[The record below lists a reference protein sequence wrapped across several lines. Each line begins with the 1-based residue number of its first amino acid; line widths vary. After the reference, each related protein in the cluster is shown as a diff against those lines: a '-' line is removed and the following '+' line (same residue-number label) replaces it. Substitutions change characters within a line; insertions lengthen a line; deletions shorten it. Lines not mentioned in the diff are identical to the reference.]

1 MSYEQAVISD
11 GPIRAFRVPLLL
23 HKLRRNWKT
32 SCSID
37 LMRAMIDMYRREVGK
52 VSLGR
57 ERSSSGK
64 KYLHLSS
71 LGKHFFFWGVLNIR
85 KLNRLITFPASTI
98 TILVPLGRTMKTN
111 TIMSVRFIKL
121 LFITKI
127 LALWYE
133 YYIGIIYWDLNST
146 IRGPRGNGHEIN
158 KQWSTDVSTWKLGH
172 VVGRDLSLL
181 NCAIKIKC
189 PDRLAKYTIGIA
201 DVLYVPAM
209 AT

>member
-1 MSYEQAVISD
+1 
-11 GPIRAFRVPLLL
+11 
-23 HKLRRNWKT
+23 
-32 SCSID
+32 
-37 LMRAMIDMYRREVGK
+37 MRAMIDMYRREVGK

-158 KQWSTDVSTWKLGH
+158 KQ
-172 VVGRDLSLL
+172 
-181 NCAIKIKC
+181 
-189 PDRLAKYTIGIA
+189 
-201 DVLYVPAM
+201 
-209 AT
+209 